1 MKWPAALSWA
11 LSGLIIAGSPVMADD
26 GEDVRIWT
34 HLVSPTDGQEVM
46 GELVIEA
53 GVVAAEEV
61 RDVVFFVDGR
71 PVGMLTSEP
80 YRLRI
85 DLGDENRARIVEV
98 VATDISGH
106 QARQRVRTAP
116 VAIASEYRIDLQ
128 QLYVTAVDNGSRVT
142 DLGRGDFTIL
152 DEGKAVDLVTFEG
165 GDVPF
170 TAALLIDASASMRG
184 PKIEAARAGATSFI
198 KGMKEL
204 DHGMVTVFSDV
215 IQNTTP
221 FSDNR
226 EVLTAG
232 LIGATG
238 MGGTAVNDNLYTAL
252 KLLENRQGRR
262 LVVLLS
268 DGIDNHSALESQNVL
283 EYARRSQT
291 MVYWI
296 RLLEPG
302 KTAEDEDDREMA
314 SAWRTPPEYH
324 AQIQALKDL
333 VELSGGRIIP
343 VHTPKEIESVF
354 TEILGELRDQYA
366 LGYYPAEK
374 RNDGSWR
381 RIKVKV
387 DRRGVKVRTHE
398 GYLDL

>member
-1 MKWPAALSWA
+1 MKWPVALSWA
-11 LSGLIIAGSPVMADD
+11 LSGFIIAGSPIMADAD
-26 GEDVRIWT
+26 EKAGIWT
-34 HLVSPTDGQEVM
+34 HLVSPTNGQEVI
-46 GELVIEA
+46 GEIVIEA
-53 GVVAAEEV
+53 GVVATKGV

-71 PVGMLTSEP
+71 PVGMLTSAP
-80 YRLRI
+80 YRMRI
-85 DLGDENRARIVEV
+85 DLGEENRARIVEV
-98 VATDISGH
+98 VATDIDGR

-116 VAIASEYRIDLQ
+116 VAIAREYTVDLQ
-128 QLYVTAVDNGSRVT
+128 QLYVTVSDNGSRVT
-142 DLGRGDFTIL
+142 DLERGDFTVL
-152 DEGKAVDLVTFEG
+152 DDGQPVELVTFEG

-184 PKIEAARAGATSFI
+184 SKIEAARAGATSFI

-204 DHGMVTVFSDV
+204 DQGMVTVFSDV

-221 FSDNR
+221 FSDNP

-238 MGGTAVNDNLYTAL
+238 MGGTAVNDTLYTAL

-268 DGIDNHSALESQNVL
+268 DGIDNHSALESGDVL
-283 EYARRSQT
+283 EHARRSQS
-291 MVYWI
+291 MIYWI
-296 RLLEPG
+296 RLLKPG
-302 KTAEDEDDREMA
+302 KSAEDEDDRKMA
-314 SAWRTPPEYH
+314 SAWRTSPEYLQ
-324 AQIQALKDL
+324 QIQALKDL
-333 VELSGGRIIP
+333 VKLSGGRIIP
-343 VHTPKEIESVF
+343 VHTPSEIESVF
-354 TEILGELRDQYA
+354 TEILRELRDQYA
-366 LGYYPAEK
+366 LGYYPAEL

-381 RIKVKV
+381 RIKVNV